1 MREVNAELLAE
12 LPGVHL
18 DRDICPITMQPGPR
32 FRFRSGLVECLDS
45 GFKQTATRHLEMPST
60 VRILA
65 ASPDLSVVVA
75 ADDDSVY
82 LNTREFHQLPV
93 SGADSATLLPHGEVL
108 VTAARVKRTT
118 FQGGSDLSNGG
129 HRVLLVSAQG
139 EVVAE
144 AVLDVYEGEV
154 SAMPHPR
161 DGSVVLDAGEGQN
174 GSRIFVVRSVRGR
187 LEVEALLDDV
197 VAACFDA
204 AGDRLLLTPYPSFE
218 NRARVVNWPSLDELA
233 SFNGE
238 VDRLYGRLDLYGCF
252 LRADSVLLSRVEQP
266 PIVCDS
272 NLVPVALVQ
281 LGASSLGPNAQAE
294 TVVGLSPNAF
304 GAQLWAED
312 ASSATAWRLPF
323 DGMTYR

>member
-1 MREVNAELLAE
+1 M
-12 LPGVHL
+12 
-18 DRDICPITMQPGPR
+18 
-32 FRFRSGLVECLDS
+32 
-45 GFKQTATRHLEMPST
+45 
-60 VRILA
+60 
-65 ASPDLSVVVA
+65 
-75 ADDDSVY
+75 
-82 LNTREFHQLPV
+82 
-93 SGADSATLLPHGEVL
+93 
-108 VTAARVKRTT
+108 
-118 FQGGSDLSNGG
+118 
-129 HRVLLVSAQG
+129 
-139 EVVAE
+139 
-144 AVLDVYEGEV
+144 
-154 SAMPHPR
+154 
-161 DGSVVLDAGEGQN
+161 
-174 GSRIFVVRSVRGR
+174 VRSVRGR

-204 AGDRLLLTPYPSFE
+204 AGDRLLLTPHPSFE

-266 PIVCDS
+266 PIACDS

-304 GAQLWAED
+304 GAQLWTED

-323 DGMTYR
+323 DAMTYRRFAQHGRAGLERRRPTAGPRRPGAPIASSRWRADLVTRQCVDAAQSSLIGGIG